1 MYTLLSIPYRDLEYN
16 QIVKFPEL
24 QISSLLYYYLESNN
38 LTYADHD
45 TFVGVPNVRI
55 LKLSYNK
62 MKLHNDT
69 LKPLRQLREL

>member
-1 MYTLLSIPYRDLEYN
+1 MAYRDLGHN
-16 QIVKFPEL
+16 QIVEIPKL
-24 QISSLLYYYLESNN
+24 QISSLLYYQLESNN

-45 TFVGVPNVRI
+45 AFTGVPNVEI

-69 LKPLRQLREL
+69 LKPLRWLREL

>member
-1 MYTLLSIPYRDLEYN
+1 MCLSIYRDFAHN
-16 QIVKFPEL
+16 QILEIPKL
-24 QISSLLYYYLESNN
+24 QISSLLSYYLESNN

-45 TFVGVPNVRI
+45 AFTGVANVRR

-69 LKPLRQLREL
+69 LSPLRQLREL